1 MKIRTIALAA
11 CFALGSSL
19 AMAQGAG
26 GGGAGGAGGA
36 GAGGGG
42 AGAGGGP
49 GPAASQGQGASGMSK
64 GMHSMSK
71 RTQSSMHKSTKHK
84 KPSTM

>member
-26 GGGAGGAGGA
+26 GGGAGGAGA

-64 GMHSMSK
+64 GMHSRSN
-71 RTQSSMHKSTKHK
+71 RTHSSMHKSTKHK
-84 KPSTM
+84 KHSTM